1 MGRRIAPVRALALLT
16 LPALALPILGSCA
29 SGPDPGRLAE
39 YDFRDR
45 SVAVSTTT
53 PPRPEFFRDTEL
65 DVSAADG
72 WLGAAVA
79 VGSEIY
85 KDIQLEG
92 LQPRMDSA
100 AAQADLEGLMSD
112 VLLEE
117 CARVLRARP
126 AASVQDADFEF
137 EARLT
142 RVGITA
148 DNPDD
153 DVYLFME
160 GQVRLLEA
168 RESGALIWEDRME
181 VSQPLADGWKQEDYS
196 LPSRVMD
203 DVFTARA
210 LSSLTVQE
218 LQMVL
223 EYAAQDAGYLLAD
236 RLWQAMQEVTQ
247 GAGSG

>member
-1 MGRRIAPVRALALLT
+1 MGRSNAPRRVLALLT
-16 LPALALPILGSCA
+16 LPALALPVLAGCA

-39 YDFRDR
+39 YDFRDH

-53 PPRPEFFRDTEL
+53 PPRPEFFPDTEL
-65 DVSAADG
+65 DVSQADG

-92 LQPRMDSA
+92 LRPRMDSA
-100 AAQADLEGLMSD
+100 AAQADLEGLMSG

-117 CARVLRARP
+117 CSRVLRARP
-126 AASVQDADFEF
+126 AASVRDADFEF

-153 DVYLFME
+153 DVYIFIE

-168 RESGALIWEDRME
+168 RSGGPLIWEDRIE
-181 VSQPLADGWKQEDYS
+181 ISQPLADGWKQEDYS
-196 LPSRVMD
+196 VTSRVLD

-210 LSSLTVQE
+210 LSNLTVEE
-218 LQMVL
+218 LKQVL
-223 EYAAQDAGYLLAD
+223 EYAAEDAGYLLAD
-236 RLWQAMQEVTQ
+236 RLWQSMQEVERR
-247 GAGSG
+247 AGSG